1 MLCLKHRLMRKSFPV
16 LFAFFFLG
24 AFLFSSPKEAL
35 ATDLPC
41 TAFRN
46 EGFLNYFFD
55 NFEETEYQNG
65 RLAYHFKLRD
75 NVYAKDGRPWGS
87 RMFFY
92 DANCVEV
99 GSFGIGANSNL
110 NASITPQTIG
120 FSVRFASSTHYD
132 IWNDDLGLKEN
143 CEACSVDIPAVLP
156 EGKEYRYVVFRGIID
171 GGASMIFSTSLPVQ
185 ATSSPPESSPP
196 DPVIIIPGILGS
208 SDKNGVWVIDPIFH
222 TYDDLIETLKANG
235 YAEGANLFTMPYD
248 WRQSN
253 VLTAVQLENKIDEV
267 QQICQCDKV
276 DLVAH
281 SMGGLVA
288 RQYIQSDRYEN
299 DVDQLIFLGTPHLG
313 APKAYLMWEGGTAGV
328 EFDIFELIFNAWIR
342 QRAIEA
348 GFGGSKPLEIIFNYI
363 HNPSSPILSLQE
375 LLPVYSYLKDFDT
388 GAWRDYP
395 SGHPQNAFL
404 ENLGAD
410 SSLTVLEQ
418 SGAKITNIFSDS
430 ENNTI
435 NFLEVQ
441 NDLSTLPLW
450 EHGVPKAVERGS
462 GDGTVPPIS
471 SLAITPSNSTNT
483 SENPPNVISV
493 RVAGEHRSLPSNTA
507 DEIVEILTGELP
519 TTIVHTSPIKR
530 FLSIFGLS
538 PIDILVTAPDGKRIG
553 KDFASGQEVQEINEI
568 EGAFYS
574 GFNTQNENIF
584 IPDPLDGEYIITTQG
599 TGEGVYEILTDY
611 IREEATGEATSTTA
625 SFAANTATGL
635 VAELNL
641 SVDSSNP
648 QNLNIQPA
656 DVTPPEISII
666 SPEARDYLRSEI
678 LSLNISITDSESG
691 VFSSEIKFDD
701 RIVNNGESVDLFFE
715 KLGTHRVSVSASDFI
730 GNAADAGVN
739 FQVIATIQSTI
750 SDIERAYSLGW
761 IIKKSVKNTLIGK
774 LERIDTH
781 NRPLTPKT
789 LKTFLVELE
798 REHPRNINDLAY
810 NLLKEDINWMLNN

>member
-1 MLCLKHRLMRKSFPV
+1 MRKSFPV

-35 ATDLPC
+35 ACHGT
-41 TAFRN
+41 N
-46 EGFLNYFFD
+46 I
-55 NFEETEYQNG
+55 NF
-65 RLAYHFKLRD
+65 
-75 NVYAKDGRPWGS
+75 P
-87 RMFFY
+87 
-92 DANCVEV
+92 VE
-99 GSFGIGANSNL
+99 GANLEFPQLPTFISARYDTSPGPGIKNYYL
-110 NASITPQTIG
+110 DLYFGVPGNARLVSGGFQGGLSFCVDEREAQSSRLDEAGDYFYVLYDVNQVEANGGEAVWISHWENGTNFPTEKIDHAISK
-120 FSVRFASSTHYD
+120 FSV
-132 IWNDDLGLKEN
+132 NKE
-143 CEACSVDIPAVLP
+143 PAP
-156 EGKEYRYVVFRGIID
+156 ETI
-171 GGASMIFSTSLPVQ
+171 
-185 ATSSPPESSPP
+185 

-222 TYDDLIETLKANG
+222 TYDDLIATLKANG
-235 YAEGANLFTMPYD
+235 YVESANLFTMPYD

-267 QQICQCDKV
+267 QAICGCDKI

-281 SMGGLVA
+281 SMGGLIA

-328 EFDIFELIFNAWIR
+328 EFDIFDLIFNAWIR

-363 HNPSSPILSLQE
+363 HNPSSPILSIQE
-375 LLPVYSYLKDFDT
+375 LLPIYSYLKDFDT
-388 GAWRDYP
+388 GVWRDYP

-404 ENLGAD
+404 ENLDAD
-410 SSLTVLEQ
+410 SSLAVLEQ

-441 NDLSTLPLW
+441 NDPSTLPLW
-450 EHGVPKAVERGS
+450 EHGMPKAVEKGS

-483 SENPPNVISV
+483 SENPPNIISV
-493 RVAGEHRSLPSNTA
+493 RVVGEHRSLPSITA

-519 TTIVHTSPIKR
+519 TAVVHTSPIKR

-538 PIDILVTAPDGKRIG
+538 PIDILVTAPDGKKIG
-553 KDFASGQEVQEINEI
+553 KDFTASEEINEI
-568 EGAFYS
+568 AGAFYS

-584 IPDPLDGEYIITTQG
+584 IPDPLDGDYIITTQG
-599 TGEGVYEILTDY
+599 TGEGAYEILTDY
-611 IREEATGEATSTTA
+611 IREEPTGEATSTTA
-625 SFAANTATGL
+625 SFTANTATGL
-635 VAELNL
+635 VTELNL
-641 SVDSSNP
+641 SLDNSNP
-648 QNLNIQPA
+648 KELDIQPA
-656 DVTPPEISII
+656 DITPPEINIV

-678 LSLNISITDSESG
+678 LSMNVNITDSESG

-701 RIVNNGESVDLFFE
+701 RIVKSGENIDLFFE
-715 KLGTHRVSVSASDFI
+715 KLGAHRVSASASDFV
-730 GNAADAGVN
+730 GNATSSRVS
-739 FQVIATIQSTI
+739 FRVIATIDSTI

-774 LERIDTH
+774 LERIDAH
-781 NRPLTPKT
+781 NRPLTSKT
-789 LKTFLVELE
+789 LKTFLAELE
-798 REHPRNINDLAY
+798 REHPKNINDQAY
-810 NLLKEDINWMLNN
+810 NLLKEDINWLLNN